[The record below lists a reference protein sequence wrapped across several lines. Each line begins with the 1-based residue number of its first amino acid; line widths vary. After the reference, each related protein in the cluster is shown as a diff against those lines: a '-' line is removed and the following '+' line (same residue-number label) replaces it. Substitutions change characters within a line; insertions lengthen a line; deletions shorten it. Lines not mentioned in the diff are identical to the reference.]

1 MLRNLTISP
10 ELDKEDWD
18 PDVITRMIIIAPGA
32 HVSESEI
39 VNELHMLDLP
49 LTIKN
54 TCYGSMVSGKT
65 KDVFEAIREIRKLD
79 SNHIFTKER
88 GFAPGD
94 PRRCRGHRFGPREGF
109 HQMENEYRL
118 LGDVADALENP
129 RDVKVAVEKPID
141 VDEFK
146 KIMNECLENNN
157 DRWKNMVKVAIY
169 PPNSLILADLIER
182 KGHTPLVLQKQIRQK
197 IKDPEIDSPPMNI
210 TEEDPIKGLKYAAIE
225 VPSGVRGRMS
235 IIGPLIDE
243 AEAAILVDGAP
254 FGFGCVGCARTNEL
268 SIFLL
273 RQRDIPILE
282 VTYPKNRDGTFLMV
296 NQINEF
302 LDSLKEE

>member
-302 LDSLKEE
+302 LDSLKGE

>member
-197 IKDPEIDSPPMNI
+197 IKDPEIDSPPIN

-302 LDSLKEE
+302 LDSLKGE

>member
-10 ELDKEDWD
+10 EVGKEDWD
-18 PDVITRMIIIAPGA
+18 PDVITRMIKIAPGA

-54 TCYGSMVSGKT
+54 TCYGSMVSGKS

-79 SNHIFTKER
+79 PYHIFTKER

-129 RDVKVAVEKPID
+129 RDVEVEVEKPVD

-146 KIMNECLENNN
+146 KIMNECLENNK
-157 DRWKNMVKVAIY
+157 DR
-169 PPNSLILADLIER
+169 
-182 KGHTPLVLQKQIRQK
+182 
-197 IKDPEIDSPPMNI
+197 
-210 TEEDPIKGLKYAAIE
+210 
-225 VPSGVRGRMS
+225 
-235 IIGPLIDE
+235 
-243 AEAAILVDGAP
+243 
-254 FGFGCVGCARTNEL
+254 
-268 SIFLL
+268 
-273 RQRDIPILE
+273 
-282 VTYPKNRDGTFLMV
+282 
-296 NQINEF
+296 
-302 LDSLKEE
+302 